1 MIIGAH
7 VMLQSRNPS
16 ADKAFFGGVLNLPS
30 VDAGGGFLIFGVPP
44 AEVAIHDSD
53 RNDVH
58 QLYLMCEDAGRF
70 VKEMQ
75 RLGIACTE
83 PAQQRWGTLFE
94 ITLPRRSENLR
105 RRAKRSRRERRRG
118 AKRRHGVD
126 RYNATTLSFFLP
138 RVATAERG
146 RWCEAPEGQLMARFN
161 YPLPGYAGPP
171 PRLRTGE
178 EKLGCPRY
186 CCAAVSIASMVPV
199 RSVRWMASPFGVRVI
214 CSR

>member
-94 ITLPRRSENLR
+94 ITLP
-105 RRAKRSRRERRRG
+105 G
-118 AKRRHGVD
+118 G
-126 RYNATTLSFFLP
+126 
-138 RVATAERG
+138 G
-146 RWCEAPEGQLMARFN
+146 
-161 YPLPGYAGPP
+161 
-171 PRLRTGE
+171 
-178 EKLGCPRY
+178 KLGVYEPHHPRPSG
-186 CCAAVSIASMVPV
+186 VASVKG
-199 RSVRWMASPFGVRVI
+199 RSAKAKTRRPAPKRKSAPR
-214 CSR
+214 RKTKLARKAKARRKTKARR

>member
-53 RNDVH
+53 NNDVH

-70 VKEMQ
+70 IGEMQ

-83 PAQQRWGTLFE
+83 PQQQRWGTLFE
-94 ITLPRRSENLR
+94 ITLPGGGKLGVYEPHHARPTGAREQQPPAAKAKRPSP
-105 RRAKRSRRERRRG
+105 AKRSTP
-118 AKRRHGVD
+118 AKRK
-126 RYNATTLSFFLP
+126 
-138 RVATAERG
+138 VA
-146 RWCEAPEGQLMARFN
+146 
-161 YPLPGYAGPP
+161 P
-171 PRLRTGE
+171 PRKTKTKTKVRTAR
-178 EKLGCPRY
+178 KAKTR
-186 CCAAVSIASMVPV
+186 
-199 RSVRWMASPFGVRVI
+199 R
-214 CSR
+214 

>member
-70 VKEMQ
+70 LKEMQ

-94 ITLPRRSENLR
+94 ITLPGGGKLDVYEPHHPRPSGAASAKARSAKVK
-105 RRAKRSRRERRRG
+105 AKRPTP
-118 AKRRHGVD
+118 KRKPAAPRKMKPARKTKARH
-126 RYNATTLSFFLP
+126 R
-138 RVATAERG
+138 
-146 RWCEAPEGQLMARFN
+146 
-161 YPLPGYAGPP
+161 
-171 PRLRTGE
+171 
-178 EKLGCPRY
+178 
-186 CCAAVSIASMVPV
+186 
-199 RSVRWMASPFGVRVI
+199 
-214 CSR
+214 